1 MSLYIGGRLVYLYM
15 ILYLYMIY
23 IYHQFLGNNHSI
35 IQVVSKKKNGS
46 GACLNFKKRPVIVFK
61 KK

>member
-35 IQVVSKKKNGS
+35 IQVVSKKKMV
-46 GACLNFKKRPVIVFK
+46 AEPV
-61 KK
+61 